1 MNNEE
6 KILHLLEQVIDEQ
19 KSMRSDLTDMRSD
32 LTDMRTEL
40 TRVAVTQENIVL
52 PQLQLLFEGQ
62 VTIQEQI
69 KNISVIDR
77 MQDDISILKAA
88 VKHLTTEVE
97 ALRSAG

>member
-6 KILHLLEQVIDEQ
+6 KILQLLEQVIDEQ
-19 KSMRSDLTDMRSD
+19 KSMRSDI
-32 LTDMRTEL
+32 TDMRTEL